1 MEDPR
6 DLAALAVELVFGDRH
21 ADYGHPLD
29 NLDRAAR
36 MWSVVLGIEVTA
48 EQVCLCMVGMKIAR
62 EVNRPKMDNP
72 VDGMGYWLTL
82 AAIRQERML
91 RDLETKPE
99 V

>member
-6 DLAALAVELVFGDRH
+6 DMAYRAVELVFGDRH

-36 MWSVVLGIEVTA
+36 IWSVVLGIDVTA
-48 EQVCLCMVGMKIAR
+48 EQVCLCMEGMKIAR
-62 EVNRPKMDNP
+62 EVNRPKIDNP
-72 VDGMGYWLTL
+72 IDGIGYWLTL
-82 AAIRQERML
+82 AAIRQERIA
-91 RDLETKPE
+91 RELETNPQ